1 MDLCDTGY
9 HRDYFSGAVG
19 CKTLSQN
26 RCPADNRD
34 VFYPWDCLGVP
45 DLYPHYHSLFR
56 ADLGARVARLES
68 RNYVSKPLWQG
79 DRD

>member
-9 HRDYFSGAVG
+9 HRDYFAGAVG

-26 RCPADNRD
+26 WCPADNRD

-45 DLYPHYHSLFR
+45 DLYPHYRIH
-56 ADLGARVARLES
+56 
-68 RNYVSKPLWQG
+68 
-79 DRD
+79 